1 MKKRLLN
8 SPWVQSFIAFIG
20 SLYIRLI
27 FLTNRWEYVGFEHP
41 KRLLSENKPFIT
53 CFWHGR
59 LLLVSKAWPSR
70 NYPFYMLISAHKDGL
85 IISKVVKYF
94 GISTIAGSTRR
105 GGTQALRKV
114 ISYLKENNAVG
125 FTPDGPRGP
134 GQHVSE
140 GVGVASYLSQSPI
153 LPVTFSTT
161 RRHVFSTWDRF
172 LLAFPFGKGV
182 LMWGAP
188 INPPSKKT
196 EIPQTLRAIQESLD
210 ALNVAADNYFIPK
223 C

>member
-8 SPWVQSFIAFIG
+8 SPLVQSCIAFVG

-27 FLTNRWEYVGFEHP
+27 FCTNKWKYVGFEHP
-41 KRLLSENKPFIT
+41 NQLLSENKPFIT

-59 LLLVSKAWPSR
+59 LLMVSKAWPYRKS
-70 NYPFYMLISAHKDGL
+70 PFYMLISAHKDGL
-85 IISKVVKYF
+85 IISKVVRYF

-105 GGTQALRKV
+105 GGAQALKKA
-114 ISYLKENNAVG
+114 ISCLKENNVVG

-134 GQHVSE
+134 GQQVSE
-140 GVGVASYLSQSPI
+140 GIGVASYLSQVPI

-172 LLAFPFGKGV
+172 FLAFPFGKGI
-182 LMWGAP
+182 LMWGKP
-188 INPPSKKT
+188 INPPLKKS
-196 EIPQTLRAIQESLD
+196 EIPQTLQAIQRSLD
-210 ALNVAADNYFIPK
+210 SLNHAADNYFASQ